1 MKNKKHLI
9 ANIIEIVIGI
19 VLTVCGAFGVV
30 DSYWSGMGG
39 ALIAV
44 GVISL
49 VRSTRYHTDKEY
61 QEKTDVENQDER
73 NRFLSMKAWSWAG
86 YLFVIIC
93 AVASIVLRILG
104 LDTYAIIAGGAV
116 CMIVTLYWGSYL
128 ILSKKY

>member
-1 MKNKKHLI
+1 MKNKRLI
-9 ANIIEIVIGI
+9 ANIVEIVIGV

-44 GVISL
+44 GALSL
-49 VRSTRYHTDKEY
+49 VRSIRYHTDKEY

-86 YLFVIIC
+86 YLFVMTS
-93 AVASIVLRILG
+93 AVASIVLKIVG
-104 LDTYAIIAGGAV
+104 QDTYSTVAGFAV
-116 CMIVTLYWGSYL
+116 CFIITLYWVSWL
-128 ILSKKY
+128 ILRKKY